1 MLLVFQSLFAW
12 ADPAMGL
19 VEGAFAA
26 LHAGLERSLPAGFV
40 RDLLTLGVVDGVG
53 NVVVFLPQILL
64 LFLFIGLL
72 EDSGYMARVAYLM
85 DRALRSVG
93 LHGRAFVPMMSGYAC
108 AVPAIMATRT
118 MERRRDR
125 LLTMLVVPLMS
136 CSARLPVY
144 TLIIGTLFPPSHV
157 FGLVPVQGLLM
168 VVMYLFSTII
178 ALVAA
183 AVLGRTLVKGRSVP
197 LILELPPY
205 RWPGFRSVLTMM
217 WLRARAFLSEAG
229 SVILAFT
236 ILMWLLLSYPKVE
249 PPPQAGPSAPAVAAA
264 SVSVTAGDA
273 KLEPAPSFEAYQLE
287 RSFGGQL
294 GKALE
299 PLIAPLGF
307 DWKIGVG
314 IVGAFAAREVFVST
328 MGLVYGLGDI
338 GDDDAPLRE
347 RMRAEMRAD
356 GKPVYTPLVGLSLMI
371 FFALACQCMSTLA
384 VVRRETQSWRWP
396 AFLFAYM
403 TGLAWVASFVVF
415 QAGRALG
422 F

>member
-1 MLLVFQSLFAW
+1 
-12 ADPAMGL
+12 
-19 VEGAFAA
+19 
-26 LHAGLERSLPAGFV
+26 
-40 RDLLTLGVVDGVG
+40 
-53 NVVVFLPQILL
+53 
-64 LFLFIGLL
+64 
-72 EDSGYMARVAYLM
+72 
-85 DRALRSVG
+85 
-93 LHGRAFVPMMSGYAC
+93 
-108 AVPAIMATRT
+108 
-118 MERRRDR
+118 
-125 LLTMLVVPLMS
+125 VVPLMS

-144 TLIIGTLFPPSHV
+144 TLIIGALFPPSSV
-157 FGLVPVQGLLM
+157 FGVVPVQGLLM
-168 VVMYLFSTII
+168 VAMYLFSTII
-178 ALVAA
+178 ALLAA

-205 RWPGFRSVLTMM
+205 RWPGIGSVLTMM

-236 ILMWLLLSYPKVE
+236 MLMWLLLSYPKLE
-249 PPPQAGPSAPAVAAA
+249 PPPEAGPEAPAAAA
-264 SVSVTAGDA
+264 AGVSVAPGDA
-273 KLEPAPSFEAYQLE
+273 QVDATPSFEAQQLE

-299 PLIAPLGF
+299 PLIEPLGF

-328 MGLVYGLGDI
+328 MGLVYGLGEV

-347 RMRAEMRAD
+347 RMRAEMHAD
-356 GKPVYTPLVGLSLMI
+356 GKPVYTPLVGLSLMV

-384 VVRRETQSWRWP
+384 VVRRETRSWRWP

-403 TGLAWVASFVVF
+403 TALAWATSFVVF
-415 QAGRALG
+415 QLGSALG